1 VAMEEDNLIKF
12 PHTNTPLWTY
22 MEKYY
27 KTLRTDGMDDAD
39 EYLAARVP
47 GPLQGRVKATVLRMI
62 RGNNNNAK
70 RTNQD

>member
-1 VAMEEDNLIKF
+1 MVNEGDNLIKF

-27 KTLRTDGMDDAD
+27 NTLRTDGMDDAD

-62 RGNNNNAK
+62 RGNKNNAK